1 LLSLAK
7 QILAISLVL
16 FFAGTSSAQNDELN
30 IRKFRIFKDLAIH
43 FQAGNLDT
51 SRMYLDSCFLTAQK
65 ISNRYYLADAYQ
77 LRSRDF
83 YLRAYPDSA
92 LIYSDKAIAIFQDFP
107 DSTAHFIAEYN
118 KGNIFLDLGEYIQA
132 LVQFKK
138 GLNIIDDNFE
148 AFITKDQDVV
158 NMNRAYCYFS
168 MGLVYDHLEDFPKS
182 LQNFQ
187 KGLKISYKVH
197 SEESDIFQAVSL
209 GNIGLAHYQNGN
221 YELAESFAIAG
232 MDEKKRLGYEN
243 TSGYNY
249 QVMARSAYGR
259 KKYSLALKYLE
270 LSDKFFVEIQ
280 NNLEL
285 NINQLWR
292 AKCYYAQA
300 DYDRALELLLP
311 LENEFS
317 VSTSRRSLIEL
328 YELISEVYTAM
339 GEHKKAN
346 EYLRINGLLQDDIA
360 LKTSKDAVE
369 ELLAFIEEEE
379 KRVDDKLDHFKTIQ
393 EKEQLQDQVKVQNEK
408 QALVYSIYLVSIF
421 CLVVIIIVIAR
432 GNRRNKRINQEL
444 SNSIDEKQILFK
456 EVHHRVKNNFQIIS
470 SLLNLQQGIEEN
482 AHAKKVLVDAQ
493 GRIQSMSLVHEMLYR
508 RNEVKQ
514 IDFRTYAEELVS
526 SIIRSYS
533 SEKVKVDSVITC
545 SDESFDL
552 ELAVPLGL
560 MLNEAV
566 TNSVKYA
573 FTGKSTGK
581 IDISLEQQAGDHYL
595 LVIKDDGIG
604 IPSAIINGDKETLGI
619 ELISIL
625 SAQLGGS
632 VKFLNGQGTEVRILF
647 SAAD

>member
-1 LLSLAK
+1 VLL
-7 QILAISLVL
+7 
-16 FFAGTSSAQNDELN
+16 FAGTLNAQDEQLN
-30 IRKFRIFKDLAIH
+30 IRKFRIFKELAT
-43 FQAGNLDT
+43 QYQSSDLDT
-51 SRMYLDSCFLTAQK
+51 SRMYLDSCLLTARNITNQ
-65 ISNRYYLADAYQ
+65 YYLADAYQ

-83 YLRAYPDSA
+83 YLRSYPDSA
-92 LIYSDKAIAIFQDFP
+92 LVYTDKAIAIFQDFP

-118 KGNIFLDLGEYIQA
+118 KGNILLDLGEYIQA

-148 AFITKDQDVV
+148 AFISKDKDIV

-168 MGLVYDHLEDFPKS
+168 MGLVYEHLGDVQKS

-187 KGLKISYKVH
+187 RGLKISYKVH
-197 SEESDIFQAVSL
+197 SGESDIFQAVTL

-232 MDEKKRLGYEN
+232 MDEKKRLGFEN

-249 QVMARSAYGR
+249 QVMARSAHGR

-270 LSDKFFVEIQ
+270 FSDKYFVEIQ

-292 AKCYYAQA
+292 AKCYYEMG
-300 DYDRALELLLP
+300 DYDRALALLLP
-311 LENEFS
+311 LEAEFS

-328 YELISEVYTAM
+328 YELISEVYTAL
-339 GEHKKAN
+339 GDHKKAN
-346 EYLRINGLLQDDIA
+346 DYLRINVLLQDDIA

-369 ELLAFIEEEE
+369 ELLTFIEEEE

-393 EKEQLQDQVKVQNEK
+393 EKEQLQNQVKVQNEK
-408 QALVYSIYLVSIF
+408 QTLVYSIYLVSIF
-421 CLVVIIIVIAR
+421 CLVIIIIVIAR

-444 SNSIDEKQILFK
+444 SESIDEKQILFK

-508 RNEVKQ
+508 RNEVKR
-514 IDFRTYAEELVS
+514 IDFRTYTEELVS

-533 SEKVKVDSVITC
+533 NEKVKVDSVIRC

-573 FTGKSTGK
+573 FAGRSTGH
-581 IDISLEQQAGDHYL
+581 IDISLQQQQGDNYL

-604 IPSAIINGDKETLGI
+604 IPSEIINGDKETLGI

-632 VKFLNGQGTEVRILF
+632 VEFLNVHGTEVRILF
-647 SAAD
+647 STAE